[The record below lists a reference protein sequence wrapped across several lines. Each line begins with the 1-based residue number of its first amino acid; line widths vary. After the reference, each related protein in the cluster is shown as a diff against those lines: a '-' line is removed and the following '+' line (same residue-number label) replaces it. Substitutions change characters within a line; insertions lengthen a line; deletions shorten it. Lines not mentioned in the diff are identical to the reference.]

1 MGVGVASGV
10 TVLGLRDVRAVLG
23 GRGPKQ
29 LSEHDKWAAVA
40 MLLRETAAGPEVFFI
55 RRAEHPRD
63 PWSGHMA
70 FPGGRHQSEDAS
82 LLETAIRETREEVG
96 FDLAAQADQIGQLDD
111 LQAIA
116 RGKPQETVIRPFV
129 FEVHRESPLS
139 VDDREV
145 AEALWTPLLPLYRG
159 EADTVRPYEW
169 QGNSIDFPAY
179 DVGGRVVWGL
189 TYQMLRSFF
198 RILG

>member
-1 MGVGVASGV
+1 MEV
-10 TVLGLRDVRAVLG
+10 TQLQLPDVRSVLEA
-23 GRGPKQ
+23 RSARE
-29 LSEHDKWAAVA
+29 LAEHDKWAAVA
-40 MLLRETAAGPEVFFI
+40 MLLRASDRGPEVFFI

-70 FPGGRHQSEDAS
+70 FPGGRQHAADAS
-82 LLETAIRETREEVG
+82 LLHTAMRETQEEVG
-96 FDLAAQADQIGQLDD
+96 LDLRAEADHIGQLDD

-129 FEVHRESPLS
+129 FEVHRDSPLRT
-139 VDDREV
+139 DEAEV

-159 EADTVRPYEW
+159 EADTVRPYQW
-169 QGNSIDFPAY
+169 HGTQIDFPAY
-179 DVGGRVVWGL
+179 DVDGRVVWGL

>member
-1 MGVGVASGV
+1 M
-10 TVLGLRDVRAVLG
+10 TVLRLPDVRDVLVNRPPRELA
-23 GRGPKQ
+23 
-29 LSEHDKWAAVA
+29 EHEKWAAVA
-40 MLLRETAAGPEVFFI
+40 VLLREGAAGPELFFI
-55 RRAEHPRD
+55 RRAEHPQD

-70 FPGGRHQSEDAS
+70 FPGGRQDSGDAT
-82 LLETAIRETREEVG
+82 LLETAVRETREEVG
-96 FDLAAQADQIGQLDD
+96 LDLSIEAEHIGQLDD

-129 FEVHRESPLS
+129 FEVQRESPLQ

-159 EADTVRPYEW
+159 EVDTVRPYQW
-169 QGNSIDFPAY
+169 HGRNIDFPAY

>member
-1 MGVGVASGV
+1 MTS
-10 TVLGLRDVRAVLG
+10 LGLPDVRGVLG
-23 GRGPKQ
+23 GRAPKE
-29 LSEHDKWAAVA
+29 LNEHEKWAAVA
-40 MLLRETAAGPEVFFI
+40 MLLRDGSAGPEVLLI
-55 RRAEHPRD
+55 RRAEHPSD

-70 FPGGRHQSEDAS
+70 FPGGRQAAS
-82 LLETAIRETREEVG
+82 DPTLLHTAMRETREEVG
-96 FDLAAQADQIGQLDD
+96 LDLSRQAERIGQLDD

-129 FEVHRESPLS
+129 FEVHHQSPIRA
-139 VDDREV
+139 DDREV

-159 EADTVRPYEW
+159 EVDTVRPYQW
-169 QGNSIDFPAY
+169 HGTQIDFPAY

>member
-1 MGVGVASGV
+1 VAVVGLA
-10 TVLGLRDVRAVLG
+10 DVRRVLE
-23 GRGPKQ
+23 GRAP
-29 LSEHDKWAAVA
+29 LELAEHEKWAAVA
-40 MLLRETAAGPEVFFI
+40 VLLREAASGPEVFLI

-70 FPGGRHQSEDAS
+70 FPGGRHDAGDLT
-82 LLETAIRETREEVG
+82 LLQTAMRETLEEVG
-96 FDLAAQADQIGQLDD
+96 LDLSSEAEKIGQLDD

-129 FEVHRESPLS
+129 FEVHRESPIRVEES
-139 VDDREV
+139 EV

-159 EADTVRPYEW
+159 EADTVRPYQW
-169 QGNSIDFPAY
+169 QGSQIDFPAY
-179 DVGGRVVWGL
+179 DVGGRLVWGL

>member
-1 MGVGVASGV
+1 M
-10 TVLGLRDVRAVLG
+10 TVLGLPDVRSVLE
-23 GRGPKQ
+23 RRAARE
-29 LSEHDKWAAVA
+29 LAEHDKWAAVA
-40 MLLRETAAGPEVFFI
+40 MLLREGARGPEVLFI

-70 FPGGRHQSEDAS
+70 FPGGRQHAEDAS
-82 LLETAIRETREEVG
+82 LLDTAMRETRDEVG
-96 FDLAAQADQIGQLDD
+96 LDLRAAAEHIGQLDD

-129 FEVHRESPLS
+129 FEVHRESPIRA
-139 VDDREV
+139 DEKEV

-159 EADTVRPYEW
+159 EVDTVRPYQW
-169 QGNSIDFPAY
+169 HGTHIDFPAY

>member
-1 MGVGVASGV
+1 M
-10 TVLGLRDVRAVLG
+10 TVLGLPDVRSVLE
-23 GRGPKQ
+23 RRAARE
-29 LSEHDKWAAVA
+29 LAEHDKWAAVA
-40 MLLRETAAGPEVFFI
+40 MLLREGARGPEVLFI

-70 FPGGRHQSEDAS
+70 FPGGRQHAEDAS
-82 LLETAIRETREEVG
+82 LLDTAMRETREEVG
-96 FDLAAQADQIGQLDD
+96 LDLRAEAEHIGQLDD

-129 FEVHRESPLS
+129 FEVHRESPIRA
-139 VDDREV
+139 DEKEV

-159 EADTVRPYEW
+159 EVDTVRPYQW
-169 QGNSIDFPAY
+169 HGTQIDFPAY

>member
-1 MGVGVASGV
+1 M
-10 TVLGLRDVRAVLG
+10 TVLGLPDVRNVLVE
-23 GRGPKQ
+23 RTPRE
-29 LSEHDKWAAVA
+29 LAEHEKWAAVA
-40 MLLRETAAGPEVFFI
+40 MLLRESASGPEVFFI
-55 RRAEHPRD
+55 RRAEQPRD

-70 FPGGRHQSEDAS
+70 FPGGRQDVGDAT
-82 LLETAIRETREEVG
+82 LLQTAMRETREEVG
-96 FDLAAQADQIGQLDD
+96 LDLSIEAEHIGQLDD

-129 FEVHRESPLS
+129 FEVHRESPLQ

-159 EADTVRPYEW
+159 EVDTVRPYQW
-169 QGNSIDFPAY
+169 HDTNIDFPAY

>member
-1 MGVGVASGV
+1 V
-10 TVLGLRDVRAVLG
+10 TVLGLPDVRNVLVK
-23 GRGPKQ
+23 RAPRE
-29 LSEHDKWAAVA
+29 LAEHEKWAAVA
-40 MLLRETAAGPEVFFI
+40 LLLRENASGPEVFFI
-55 RRAEHPRD
+55 RRAEHPQD

-70 FPGGRHQSEDAS
+70 FPGGRQDAGDAT
-82 LLETAIRETREEVG
+82 LLETAMRETREEVG
-96 FDLAAQADQIGQLDD
+96 LDLSIEAEHIGQLDD

-129 FEVHRESPLS
+129 FEVHRESPLQ

-159 EADTVRPYEW
+159 EVDTVRPYQW
-169 QGNSIDFPAY
+169 HGTNIDFPAY

>member
-1 MGVGVASGV
+1 
-10 TVLGLRDVRAVLG
+10 
-23 GRGPKQ
+23 
-29 LSEHDKWAAVA
+29 
-40 MLLRETAAGPEVFFI
+40 MLLRDMGSGPEVFFI

-70 FPGGRHQSEDAS
+70 FPGGRQQTDDAS
-82 LLETAIRETREEVG
+82 LLATAVRETREEVG
-96 FDLAAQADQIGQLDD
+96 FDLSSDAEPIGQLDD

-129 FEVHRESPLS
+129 FDVRHSPPVR
-139 VDDREV
+139 VDHREV

-159 EADTVRPYEW
+159 EVDTVRPYDW
-169 QGNSIDFPAY
+169 RGKRIDFPAY

>member
-1 MGVGVASGV
+1 V
-10 TVLGLRDVRAVLG
+10 TVFGLPGVRDVLS
-23 GRGPKQ
+23 GRVARE
-29 LSEHDKWAAVA
+29 LAEHEKWAAVA
-40 MLLRETAAGPEVFFI
+40 MLLREGVGGPEVFFI
-55 RRAEHPRD
+55 RRAEHPSD

-70 FPGGRHQSEDAS
+70 FPGGRQDAVDET
-82 LLETAIRETREEVG
+82 LLQTAVRETLEEVG
-96 FDLAAQADQIGQLDD
+96 LDLQREADHIGQLDD

-129 FEVHRESPLS
+129 FEVRRETPIE
-139 VDDREV
+139 VDKTEV

-159 EADTVRPYEW
+159 EVDTTRPYRW
-169 QGNSIDFPAY
+169 HGTQIDFPAY
-179 DVGGRVVWGL
+179 DVDGRVVWGL

>member
-1 MGVGVASGV
+1 M
-10 TVLGLRDVRAVLG
+10 TVLELPDVRDLLG
-23 GRGPKQ
+23 QRAPKE
-29 LSEHDKWAAVA
+29 LPEHDKWAAVA
-40 MLLRETAAGPEVFFI
+40 MLLRDVGEGPELLFI
-55 RRAEHPRD
+55 RRAEHPSD

-70 FPGGRHQSEDAS
+70 FPGGRQQSEDAS
-82 LLETAIRETREEVG
+82 LLDTAIRETREEVG
-96 FDLAAQADQIGQLDD
+96 LDLAAQANHIGQLDD

-129 FEVHRESPLS
+129 FEVHRGSPVR

-159 EADTVRPYEW
+159 EVDTVRPYEW
-169 QGNSIDFPAY
+169 HGLRIDFPAY
-179 DVGGRVVWGL
+179 DVDGRVVWGL

>member
-1 MGVGVASGV
+1 MS
-10 TVLGLRDVRAVLG
+10 VLGLPDVRNVLVE
-23 GRGPKQ
+23 RSPRE
-29 LSEHDKWAAVA
+29 LAEHEKWAAVA
-40 MLLRETAAGPEVFFI
+40 LLLRESASGPELFFI
-55 RRAEHPRD
+55 RRAEHPQD

-70 FPGGRHQSEDAS
+70 FPGGRQDAGDAT
-82 LLETAIRETREEVG
+82 LLETAMRETREEVG
-96 FDLAAQADQIGQLDD
+96 LDLSIEAEHIGQLDD

-129 FEVHRESPLS
+129 FEVHRELPLQ

-159 EADTVRPYEW
+159 EVDTVRPYQW
-169 QGNSIDFPAY
+169 HGTNIDFPAY

>member
-1 MGVGVASGV
+1 M
-10 TVLGLRDVRAVLG
+10 TNLGLPDLRAQLQ
-23 GRGPKQ
+23 GRTPRE
-29 LSEHDKWAAVA
+29 LAEHEKWAAVA
-40 MLLRETAAGPEVFFI
+40 MLLRDGARGPEVFFI
-55 RRAEHPRD
+55 RRAEHPND

-70 FPGGRHQSEDAS
+70 FPGGRQDDRDAT
-82 LLETAIRETREEVG
+82 LLHTAMRETLEEVG
-96 FDLAAQADQIGQLDD
+96 LDLSTGAEHIGQLDD

-129 FEVHRESPLS
+129 FEVHREWPIR
-139 VDDREV
+139 VEEREV

-159 EADTVRPYEW
+159 EVDTIRPYQW
-169 QGNSIDFPAY
+169 HGTQIDFPAY
-179 DVGGRVVWGL
+179 DVEGRIVWGL

>member
-1 MGVGVASGV
+1 M
-10 TVLGLRDVRAVLG
+10 TNLGLPDLRAQLQ
-23 GRGPKQ
+23 GRTPRE
-29 LSEHDKWAAVA
+29 LAEHEKWAAVA
-40 MLLRETAAGPEVFFI
+40 MLLRDGARGPEVFFI
-55 RRAEHPRD
+55 RRAEHPND

-70 FPGGRHQSEDAS
+70 FPGGRQDERDAT
-82 LLETAIRETREEVG
+82 LLHTAMRETREEVG
-96 FDLAAQADQIGQLDD
+96 LDLSTGAEHIGQLDD

-129 FEVHRESPLS
+129 FEVHREWPIR
-139 VDDREV
+139 VQEREV

-159 EADTVRPYEW
+159 EVDTIRPYQW
-169 QGNSIDFPAY
+169 HGTQIDFPAY
-179 DVGGRVVWGL
+179 DVEGRIVWGL

>member
-1 MGVGVASGV
+1 MLVNRTPRELA
-10 TVLGLRDVRAVLG
+10 
-23 GRGPKQ
+23 
-29 LSEHDKWAAVA
+29 EHEKWAAVA
-40 MLLRETAAGPEVFFI
+40 VLLRESASGPELFLI

-70 FPGGRHQSEDAS
+70 FPGGRQDAGDAT
-82 LLETAIRETREEVG
+82 LLETAMRETREEVG
-96 FDLAAQADQIGQLDD
+96 LDLSNEAEHIGQLDD

-129 FEVHRESPLS
+129 FEVHRELPVQ

-159 EADTVRPYEW
+159 EVDTVRPYQW
-169 QGNSIDFPAY
+169 HGTNIDFPAY

>member
-1 MGVGVASGV
+1 M
-10 TVLGLRDVRAVLG
+10 TVLGLPDVRNVLVE
-23 GRGPKQ
+23 RTPRE
-29 LSEHDKWAAVA
+29 LAEHEKWAAVA
-40 MLLRETAAGPEVFFI
+40 VLLRESASGPEVFFI
-55 RRAEHPRD
+55 RRAEQPQD

-70 FPGGRHQSEDAS
+70 FPGGRQDVGDAT
-82 LLETAIRETREEVG
+82 LLQTAMRETREEVG
-96 FDLAAQADQIGQLDD
+96 LDLSIEAEHIGQLDD

-129 FEVHRESPLS
+129 FEVHRESPLQ

-159 EADTVRPYEW
+159 EVDTVRPYQW
-169 QGNSIDFPAY
+169 HGTNIDFPAY

>member
-1 MGVGVASGV
+1 M
-10 TVLGLRDVRAVLG
+10 TVLELPDVRDLLG
-23 GRGPKQ
+23 QRAPKE
-29 LSEHDKWAAVA
+29 LPEHDKWAAVA
-40 MLLRETAAGPEVFFI
+40 MLLRDVGEDPELLFI
-55 RRAEHPRD
+55 RRAEHPSD

-70 FPGGRHQSEDAS
+70 FPGGRQQSEDAS
-82 LLETAIRETREEVG
+82 LLDTAIRETREEVG
-96 FDLAAQADQIGQLDD
+96 LDLAAQANHIGQLDD

-129 FEVHRESPLS
+129 FEVHRGSPVR

-159 EADTVRPYEW
+159 EVDTVRPYEW
-169 QGNSIDFPAY
+169 HGLRIDFPAY
-179 DVGGRVVWGL
+179 DVDGRVVWGL

>member
-1 MGVGVASGV
+1 M
-10 TVLGLRDVRAVLG
+10 TVLELPDVRNLLG
-23 GRGPKQ
+23 QRAPKE
-29 LSEHDKWAAVA
+29 LPEHDKWAAVA
-40 MLLRETAAGPEVFFI
+40 MLLRDAGEGPELLLI
-55 RRAEHPRD
+55 RRAEHPSD

-70 FPGGRHQSEDAS
+70 FPGGRQQSEDAS
-82 LLETAIRETREEVG
+82 LLDTAIRETREEVG
-96 FDLAAQADQIGQLDD
+96 LDLAAQANHIGQLDD

-129 FEVHRESPLS
+129 FEVHRGSPVR

-159 EADTVRPYEW
+159 EVDTVRPYEW
-169 QGNSIDFPAY
+169 HGLRIDFPAY
-179 DVGGRVVWGL
+179 DVDGRVVWGL

>member
-1 MGVGVASGV
+1 M
-10 TVLGLRDVRAVLG
+10 TVIGLPDVRSVLEA
-23 GRGPKQ
+23 RAARE
-29 LSEHDKWAAVA
+29 LAEHDKWAAVA
-40 MLLRETAAGPEVFFI
+40 MLLRDGTAGPEVFFI
-55 RRAEHPRD
+55 RRAEHPSD

-70 FPGGRHQSEDAS
+70 FPGGRRQADDDS
-82 LLETAIRETREEVG
+82 LLDTAVRETHEEVG
-96 FDLAAQADQIGQLDD
+96 LDLLAEADQIGQLDD

-129 FEVHRESPLS
+129 FEVHRESPIRP
-139 VDDREV
+139 DEKEV

-159 EADTVRPYEW
+159 EADTVRPYQW
-169 QGNSIDFPAY
+169 HGTQIDFPAY
-179 DVGGRVVWGL
+179 DVDGRVVWGL

>member
-1 MGVGVASGV
+1 M
-10 TVLGLRDVRAVLG
+10 LGLPDVRAVLQE
-23 GRGPKQ
+23 RAARE
-29 LSEHDKWAAVA
+29 LAEHDKWAAVA
-40 MLLRETAAGPEVFFI
+40 MLLRETDAGPEVLFI
-55 RRAEHPRD
+55 RRAEHPQD

-70 FPGGRHQSEDAS
+70 FPGGRQHDEDAT

-96 FDLAAQADQIGQLDD
+96 LDLSSHALHIGQLDD

-129 FEVHRESPLS
+129 FEVRGDSP
-139 VDDREV
+139 VRADEREV
-145 AEALWTPLLPLYRG
+145 AEALWAPLLPLYRG
-159 EADTVRPYEW
+159 EADTVRPYRW
-169 QGNSIDFPAY
+169 HGTQIDFPAY
-179 DVGGRVVWGL
+179 DVRGRVVWGL

>member
-1 MGVGVASGV
+1 M
-10 TVLGLRDVRAVLG
+10 TVLGLPDVRNVLVE
-23 GRGPKQ
+23 RAPRE
-29 LSEHDKWAAVA
+29 LAEHEKWAAVA
-40 MLLRETAAGPEVFFI
+40 LLLREGASGPEVFFI
-55 RRAEHPRD
+55 RRAEQPQD

-70 FPGGRHQSEDAS
+70 FPGGRQHAGDAT
-82 LLETAIRETREEVG
+82 LLQTAMRETREEVG
-96 FDLAAQADQIGQLDD
+96 LDLSSEAEHIGQLDD

-129 FEVHRESPLS
+129 FEVHRESPLR

-159 EADTVRPYEW
+159 EVDTVRPYQW
-169 QGNSIDFPAY
+169 HGTNIDFPAY

>member
-1 MGVGVASGV
+1 MTIVALPDV
-10 TVLGLRDVRAVLG
+10 RVVLGARA
-23 GRGPKQ
+23 PKE
-29 LSEHDKWAAVA
+29 LTEHEKWAAVA
-40 MLLRETAAGPEVFFI
+40 MLLRDGSAGPEVLLI
-55 RRAEHPRD
+55 RRAEHPSD

-70 FPGGRHQSEDAS
+70 FPGGRQAAQDPT
-82 LLETAIRETREEVG
+82 LLHTAMRETREEVG
-96 FDLAAQADQIGQLDD
+96 LDLSSQAERIGQLDD

-129 FEVHRESPLS
+129 FEVHRQSPIQ
-139 VDDREV
+139 VDEKEV

-159 EADTVRPYEW
+159 EVDTVRPYQW
-169 QGNSIDFPAY
+169 QGTQIDFPAY